1 MTSLDTAIR
10 PVASTVI
17 NQFGTTVEHKGGVFQ
32 KYDTTT
38 GVVSKST
45 EAVSRKCIV
54 EQSKGTRQ
62 GSSDNKID
70 SIAGVKNE
78 LKLIMASHG
87 ESFAP
92 QVGHTIIL
100 NGKTY
105 NVTDV
110 VEQYSGDLVAT
121 YEVMIKL

>member
-62 GSSDNKID
+62 GSSDNK
-70 SIAGVKNE
+70 NE